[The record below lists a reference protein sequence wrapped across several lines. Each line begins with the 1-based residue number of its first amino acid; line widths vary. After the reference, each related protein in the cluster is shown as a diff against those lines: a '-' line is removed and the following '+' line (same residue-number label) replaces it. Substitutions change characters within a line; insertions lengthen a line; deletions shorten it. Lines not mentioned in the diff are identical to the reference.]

1 MFYVF
6 CTYVFFFFSLL
17 LGSYNETETPLGKW
31 KSYIIPQRVY
41 YVYCILT
48 GNDTYLVFGSVQL
61 LSRVGLT
68 GSDLH
73 VLVHQPNTAVL
84 GVDFDYR

>member
-1 MFYVF
+1 M
-6 CTYVFFFFSLL
+6 TA
-17 LGSYNETETPLGKW
+17 
-31 KSYIIPQRVY
+31 QRVY
-41 YVYCILT
+41 TSLLFKT
-48 GNDTYLVFGSVQL
+48 GNDTYLVFGSIQL

-84 GVDFDYR
+84 GVDFDYG

>member
-1 MFYVF
+1 M
-6 CTYVFFFFSLL
+6 L
-17 LGSYNETETPLGKW
+17 
-31 KSYIIPQRVY
+31 VY
-41 YVYCILT
+41 MITQTVYMSVVALKLI